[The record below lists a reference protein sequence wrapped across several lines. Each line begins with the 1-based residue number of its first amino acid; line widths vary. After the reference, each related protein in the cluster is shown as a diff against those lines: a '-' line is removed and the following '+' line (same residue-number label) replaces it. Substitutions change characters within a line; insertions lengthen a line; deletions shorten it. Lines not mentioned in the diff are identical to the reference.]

1 MEPIRSIQNPLV
13 KQLAKLKKRRVREQ
27 EGKFIVEGARFVEEA
42 LVSGWPVESLIYSPD
57 LLNSGRGQRLLAMAA
72 GRGIK
77 TVLADKNVIEAL
89 AYTEAPQGIL
99 AICRT
104 RTPRLEEMAGREGAK
119 PGKDSLVVVVDGV
132 SDPGNLGTII
142 RSAHAFGAD
151 GAVLIMGTVDLYND
165 KALRSTMGSVF
176 YLPVAQNVSPA
187 ELREYLEGQGVSL
200 LVGVPEGGSP
210 PDGLDLN
217 RPLALVVGSEA
228 SGPSGEVLS
237 MPHEKVTIPMPGRAE
252 SLNAAV
258 AASIMM
264 YEITR
269 RKAVSYKQ

>member
-13 KQLAKLKKRRVREQ
+13 KQLAKLKKRRFREQ

-42 LVSGWPVESLIYSPD
+42 LGSGWPVESLIHSPE
-57 LLNSGRGQRLLAMAA
+57 LLNSGRGPRLLAVAA

-77 TVLADKNVIEAL
+77 TVLVDKNVIEAL

-99 AICRT
+99 AICGMRL
-104 RTPRLEEMAGREGAK
+104 PRLEEMAGQKDAM
-119 PGKDSLVVVVDGV
+119 PGKNSLVVVMDGV

-151 GAVLIMGTVDLYND
+151 GAVLMRGTVDLYND

-210 PDGLDLN
+210 PEGLDLS

-228 SGPSGEVLS
+228 SGPSADILLL
-237 MPHEKVTIPMPGRAE
+237 PHQKVTLPMPGRAD

-269 RKAVSYKQ
+269 LR